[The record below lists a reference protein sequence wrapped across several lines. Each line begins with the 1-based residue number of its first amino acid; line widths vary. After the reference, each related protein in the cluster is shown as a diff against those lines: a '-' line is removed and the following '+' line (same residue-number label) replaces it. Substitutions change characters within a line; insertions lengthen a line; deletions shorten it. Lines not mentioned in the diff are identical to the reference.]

1 MAANATA
8 DKATTDRPNKVTVTD
23 VGPSR
28 KKLSIEIPAETVNEH
43 LGTSIE
49 TLTAETDMPGFR
61 KGRAPRRLIEKRFG
75 STLRREARN
84 QLVAQAYSKAVE
96 DHKLRVIGEPISED
110 MLKIEIEEGKAL
122 AFEVEIEVLPEFEI
136 PAFDGI
142 VLKKPR
148 LEVSDEMVQREVDR
162 LLLNEGRL
170 EPKDA
175 PGKGDYLTG
184 HAVMV
189 DAADEKHYDIQDAVV
204 QIPTDDKNGRGMIL
218 GVMVDDFTKQ
228 LGKAEVGKSFTVT
241 TTGPENHENEK
252 LQGKNLTITFQVAR
266 ADEIIAA
273 TAEEVAQRYG
283 LDSPTKVQEVIR
295 DRIQQRASI
304 EQQTAMRSQVAR
316 WLLEKVTMEMP
327 ERVTA
332 AQTSRNLEKR
342 RLELSYRGV
351 DQQKIEEHLAEL
363 RATSNEAAVREL
375 KLFFIL
381 DRVGEKLDV
390 KVTEAE
396 LNGRVSQMA
405 AMRGERPE
413 KLRQDLFTRNQMGM
427 VWTQIREHK
436 TLDAIIAK
444 SKVDEIGL
452 EEFNKLMG
460 EHAEA
465 GTAKKPAKKSSKK
478 EEGADDEPAAEKH
491 AEAKHKSKPKK
502 KAD

>member
-1 MAANATA
+1 MAANATVE
-8 DKATTDRPNKVTVTD
+8 KASSERPNKVKLTD

-49 TLTAETDMPGFR
+49 TLTAETDLPGFR

-84 QLVAQAYSKAVE
+84 QLVAQAYSKAIE

-110 MLKIEIEEGKAL
+110 MLTIEIEEGKAL
-122 AFEVEIEVLPEFEI
+122 AFEVEIEVLPEFAL
-136 PAFDGI
+136 PAYEGI
-142 VLKKPR
+142 SLKKPR
-148 LEVSDEMVQREVDR
+148 LAVTDEIVQREVDR

-170 EPKDA
+170 EPKEA

-189 DAADEKHYDIQDAVV
+189 DESGEKHYDIQDAVV

-228 LGKAEVGKSFTVT
+228 LGKPEVGKSFTVT

-252 LQGKNLTITFQVAR
+252 LQSKALTITFQVAR

-273 TAEEVAQRYG
+273 TPEEVAQRYG

-316 WLLEKVTMEMP
+316 WLLEKVSMEMP

-332 AQTSRNLEKR
+332 SQTARNLEKR
-342 RLELSYRGV
+342 RMELSYRGV
-351 DQQKIEEHLAEL
+351 DPQKIEEQLAEL
-363 RATSNEAAVREL
+363 RATSNESAVREL

-381 DRVGEKLDV
+381 DRAGEQLDV

-396 LNGRVSQMA
+396 LNGRVAQMA

-413 KLRQDLFTRNQMGM
+413 KLRQDLFARNQMGT

-444 SKVDEIGL
+444 SKVDELDL
-452 EEFNKLMG
+452 EAFNKLMG
-460 EHAEA
+460 EQAEA
-465 GTAKKPAKKSSKK
+465 GASKKSAKKPSKK
-478 EEGADDEPAAEKH
+478 EEAADDETESKSS
-491 AEAKHKSKPKK
+491 EAKPKTKPKK